1 MTFPADVV
9 GLLVTAVLGLL
20 GAIFVFK
27 KGKDTAKKEVELKA
41 VEEHNEAVRV
51 VNEVKEEVAAEI
63 GDASD
68 DHLVTVARQWLRSS
82 TPPDTKPN

>member
-1 MTFPADVV
+1 MTFPADIV

-63 GDASD
+63 GSAPD
-68 DHLVTVARQWLRSS
+68 DHLVAVARNWLRPS
-82 TPPDTKPN
+82 TTPDSKPN

>member
-41 VEEHNEAVRV
+41 MEEHNEAVRV
-51 VNEVKEEVAAEI
+51 VNEVKQEVAAEI
-63 GDASD
+63 DAAPD
-68 DHLVTVARQWLRSS
+68 DHLVNVARRWLRSH
-82 TPPDTKPN
+82 TPPDSKPN